1 MKHLFLL
8 LSLLLI
14 GGVSLSAEPTP
25 TRVDEFPKDQMQSQ
39 NTTIARMFVEEIAKN
54 LPHKIDNYTEFVK
67 IHNEGSNI
75 IYTFEI
81 KTGAKSD
88 ESVRK
93 EDRSRMYR
101 AVKNGIC
108 QSSMKFLEANI
119 NISYIYISASSKKDL
134 FRFDITQKD
143 CVKMAN

>member
-1 MKHLFLL
+1 MKYLFLL
-8 LSLLLI
+8 FSLFLI
-14 GGVSLSAEPTP
+14 KGVSLSAEQIPTSIN
-25 TRVDEFPKDQMQSQ
+25 EFPKEQMHSQ
-39 NTTIARMFVEEIAKN
+39 NATIAKMFTEEISKN
-54 LPHKIDNYTEFVK
+54 LPQKIDNYTKFVK

-108 QSSMKFLEANI
+108 QSSMRFLEANI
-119 NISYIYISASSKKDL
+119 NISYLYISASSKKDL
-134 FRFDITQKD
+134 FRFNITQKD
-143 CVKMAN
+143 CVKMAY

>member
-1 MKHLFLL
+1 MKYLFLL
-8 LSLLLI
+8 LSLLFI
-14 GGVSLSAEPTP
+14 GEVSASTKVNNL
-25 TRVDEFPKDQMQSQ
+25 PKEQIRAQ
-39 NTTIARMFVEEIAKN
+39 NTTIAKLFVEQMSKN
-54 LPHKIDNYTEFVK
+54 LPQKIDNYTEFVK
-67 IHNEGSNI
+67 IDNKGSNI

-93 EDRSRMYR
+93 EDRTRMYK

-108 QSSMKFLEANI
+108 QSSMKFLEADI
-119 NISYIYISASSKKDL
+119 NISYIYVSANSKKNL

-143 CVKMAN
+143 CVKMVH